1 MRNVELE
8 RLLADDKAAL
18 DLDPHQTYRF
28 CLRCVES
35 VEANLESDLVLEY
48 LREFRGY
55 VESGVSRDESVMT
68 EFAGRV
74 FALARSHPGST
85 SIDGSRHAAVSATHT
100 LAAAVAGRVVDAAAY
115 AAYSQ
120 VYGYGGYALSDP
132 SNFEAIHRQQVGWW
146 RELQKA
152 SDSGCVAN
160 L

>member
-8 RLLADDKAAL
+8 RLLAVDKAAL
-18 DLDPHQTYRF
+18 DMNPYQTYRF

-35 VEANLESDLVLEY
+35 VECNLESDLVLEC

-55 VESGVSRDESVMT
+55 VESGVFRDESIMT
-68 EFAGRV
+68 ELAGRV
-74 FALARSHPGST
+74 SALARSHPGST
-85 SIDGSRHAAVSATHT
+85 SIDGSRHAAVSATHA

-146 RELQKA
+146 RQLQKA
-152 SDSGCVAN
+152 SNSGCVAN

>member
-8 RLLADDKAAL
+8 MLVAAGKASL
-18 DLDPHQTYRF
+18 RLDPQQTYRF

-35 VEANLESDLVLEY
+35 VEANLESDLVLEC

-55 VESGVSRDESVMT
+55 VESDVVKDESVMA
-68 EFAGRV
+68 ELVGRV
-74 FALARSHPGST
+74 CALARSHPGST

-100 LAAAVAGRVVDAAAY
+100 LAAAVAGRVVEAAAY

-132 SNFEAIHRQQVGWW
+132 SNFESIHRQQIGWW

-152 SDSGCVAN
+152 SNSGCVAN